1 MFVSALRA
9 KAPHELLTSVR
20 NCGREL
26 QSGTFSNEATTEDF
40 SCAPGQA
47 TSMKV
52 LITFILNIIFNFV
65 IGLLV
70 AKFLGPSEYGRFA
83 LAFATAAVVQLAFFD
98 WLRLGATRFYS
109 ERVRTEDPA
118 LRATLD
124 IAFALLA
131 FALVAG
137 GTLLL
142 LSGASFA
149 LSNALIALA
158 LATAIANGFFD
169 YHTALVRARF
179 HDRLY
184 TRLVIVKNILALCL
198 TGGGAFWFGSAKM
211 TLIGTIISLS
221 GSVVAARAALRDP
234 GAGPQSAKR
243 AIAISILHYSLP
255 VVAANLLYV
264 AIPLANRSIIA
275 VLYGFSETG
284 QFSFAYDIGSK
295 AVQAIG
301 SMLDVLLFQIAV
313 ATHERDGD
321 LKAKEQVARNMAI
334 VIAIVLPACTGIWLI
349 LPSIEQVVVPAA
361 YRGPF
366 SDLLTLMM
374 GGLFCSAIIQFGLNP
389 IFQIAKQTAPL
400 IGAAAIGCL
409 VDGLLL
415 LVLPRTADAE
425 SFAIAQTGA
434 YVAALFA
441 LVFVASFSKPQWPR
455 LRDIAATVLATMAM
469 AAALLPLREHNPSLP
484 TLIEQ
489 VMAGTVIYSF
499 FVASFDIASL
509 RTILY
514 AKLRAHVAG
523 LQLP

>member
-1 MFVSALRA
+1 MKVIIAFVS
-9 KAPHELLTSVR
+9 
-20 NCGREL
+20 
-26 QSGTFSNEATTEDF
+26 
-40 SCAPGQA
+40 
-47 TSMKV
+47 
-52 LITFILNIIFNFV
+52 NIIFNFV

-70 AKFLGPSEYGRFA
+70 AKFLGPAEYGRFA

-124 IAFALLA
+124 VSFALLA
-131 FALVAG
+131 LALVTG

-142 LSGASFA
+142 LSGAHFA
-149 LSNALIALA
+149 LSNGLIALA
-158 LATAIANGFFD
+158 LATAISNGFFD

-184 TRLVIVKNILALCL
+184 TRLIIVKNILALCL

-221 GSVVAARAALRDP
+221 GSVVAARAALHDP
-234 GAGPQSAKR
+234 GAGPDR
-243 AIAISILHYSLP
+243 ARRSIATSILHYSVP
-255 VVAANLLYV
+255 IVAANLLYV

-284 QFSFAYDIGSK
+284 QFSLAYDIGSK

-301 SMLDVLLFQIAV
+301 STLDVLLFQIAV
-313 ATHERDGD
+313 AAHERDGAM
-321 LKAKEQVARNMAI
+321 KAKEQVARNMAI

-349 LPSIEQVVVPAA
+349 LPSIEQVIVPAA

-366 SDLLTLMM
+366 GDLLTLMM

-389 IFQIAKQTAPL
+389 IFQIAKRTAPL
-400 IGAAAIGCL
+400 IGAAAVGCV
-409 VDGLLL
+409 VDVILL
-415 LVLPRTADAE
+415 LVLPRGADAE

-434 YVAALFA
+434 YVAALSA
-441 LVFVASFSKPQWPR
+441 LVFVASFSKPRWPR
-455 LRDIAATVLATMAM
+455 PRDIVTTAFATMAM
-469 AAALLPLREHNPSLP
+469 AAALLPLREHNPGLQ

-489 VMAGTVIYSF
+489 VTAGTVIYCF
-499 FVASFDIASL
+499 FVASFDIAGL
-509 RTILY
+509 RTILS

-523 LQLP
+523 LQAP